1 MMPKNVET
9 NITVLNSATSKS
21 KSLRATVP
29 AFITSQYRLKKGDA
43 LRWVIGECI
52 MVEIVKRD
60 ELEIMKSQ
68 R

>member
-1 MMPKNVET
+1 MPKNIET

-29 AFITSQYRLKKGDA
+29 AFITSQYQLKKGDA

-52 MVEIVKRD
+52 MVEIIKK
-60 ELEIMKSQ
+60 EEIEIMKNE